1 MRTWA
6 AALGEGT
13 LLPKRL
19 HDIQVDDALAG
30 VGPFTED
37 LYYAMGFVVSE
48 GWLLNNPQIDAYTG
62 VVAYL
67 PSEKIAVVVSAT
79 FDPEA
84 PPGYSPAALVYNTIT
99 EIVSPDNLPD
109 LSTQPRGEST
119 R

>member
-1 MRTWA
+1 MRKWA

-19 HDIQVDDALAG
+19 HDIQVSDELAG

-37 LYYAMGFVVSE
+37 LFYAMGFVVAE
-48 GWLLNNPQIDAYTG
+48 GWVLNNPQIDAYTG

-84 PPGYSPAALVYNTIT
+84 PAGYHPAALVYNTIT

-109 LSTQPRGEST
+109 LSVQPRGEST